1 MEEKAEKIVV
11 MSQITVTVK
20 RNELG
25 TRVHPDALNRA
36 ALLSVWNMV
45 LDCSGWLVGSWSVT
59 QPAAHTGLRS
69 LAPMRFPY
77 AFSKPPHLALDTV
90 PFDRNRS
97 INYFAVND
105 LPCS

>member
-45 LDCSGWLVGSWSVT
+45 LDCSGWLVVG
-59 QPAAHTGLRS
+59 R
-69 LAPMRFPY
+69 
-77 AFSKPPHLALDTV
+77 
-90 PFDRNRS
+90 
-97 INYFAVND
+97 
-105 LPCS
+105 